1 MTKRPWP
8 TFFRL
13 LALGAAISL
22 FSHASARA
30 QTMEIGVA
38 AAVNPNATG
47 TPPSRETRVLN
58 VGVNVFGNEVIRTS
72 DKGQTQMLFADES
85 ALTIGPNSEVTLD
98 EFVYDPNQKTGKIAL
113 SATKGLFR
121 LVGGRISK
129 TTPVTLKTPTATI
142 GIRGGIALV
151 NVAPSGATSA
161 TFLFGDQMSV
171 TNGSGSK
178 SVNRPG
184 YAVTTESAEQE
195 PSDPE
200 PAPPQALDAAFG
212 GMEGSA
218 EQTPD
223 SAPNAPTAERVEAAG
238 VSGGS
243 EQAPQAVAPQRQ
255 GPPPPPAGNIQ
266 QASETSDETTDTAT
280 QANEI
285 TSGGTQDLTGATSTS
300 GFSVAGSF
308 PGRYKTN
315 PGTGTLTGTG
325 DSSSSFNIGFT
336 NGAISNGFFT
346 ATTGSSTWKAPIQS
360 GTFSFGSSGTS
371 SAFGPVQG
379 TGFLST
385 NSDFLFYEVTED
397 NHPGDRA
404 LLWAGK
410 AFSGTLPTGAT
421 FHALQNDFALNS
433 NIPFMRNASGVSLTL
448 GTAESKADTAIYWNA
463 SGSTTAQRPWAHLS
477 LLINGTGSSQKSVFV
492 VAGGEVLL
500 DSSSRPFIKG
510 GVGGS
515 SRLTATA
522 SPIRIDG
529 ELSSADDGNG
539 ADFFGTSTPDYFV
552 LESGNVNTGD
562 VLQSRDLK
570 EVNGATSTTYFPNAV
585 AVPATETIGTRTSKN
600 MHGYAGGAMQT
611 LSSSGTL
618 TQTELFRNKTSD
630 PNDIHV
636 QTSATANKVSAAID
650 VADAFSDG
658 VSIANLSTEFGDRDV
673 GAFSNS
679 VSTTGDSAF
688 IDNNIFGASDSLKD
702 SSGNSIKGAEFASG
716 SSVTVANLHMFTSDD
731 DQLNGT
737 SFIPSGV
744 TLCTCNFMAWG
755 FWGGD
760 ITRADGTHEIIHLAN
775 WVAGEVSSF
784 YEISALTG
792 TATYGGHAIGTVLN
806 GTSVYQAVGAWSY
819 TVNFGSPSTSSGTL
833 NSFDSHNYTLG
844 GSTFSSGT
852 DSRNTFSGSIAGVTD
867 TGKTGSF
874 KGSFMKNGTD
884 VAGGMG
890 GHFQI
895 DGGSY
900 KASGVFAGQK

>member
-1 MTKRPWP
+1 MTTRPWP
-8 TFFRL
+8 TYFRL
-13 LALGAAISL
+13 LALGAAISVL
-22 FSHASARA
+22 PHTSARA

-58 VGVNVFGNEVIRTS
+58 VGANVFGNEVIRTS

-85 ALTIGPNSEVTLD
+85 TLTIGPNSEVTLD

-200 PAPPQALDAAFG
+200 PAPPQALDAAVG

-243 EQAPQAVAPQRQ
+243 EQAPQAVAPRRQ

-266 QASETSDETTDTAT
+266 QARETSDETTDNAT

-285 TSGGTQDLTGATSTS
+285 TSGGTQDLKGATSTS
-300 GFSVAGSF
+300 RFSVAGSF

-315 PGTGTLTGTG
+315 PGTGTSTGTG
-325 DSSSSFNIGFT
+325 DSS
-336 NGAISNGFFT
+336 
-346 ATTGSSTWKAPIQS
+346 SSTWKAPIQS

-433 NIPFMRNASGVSLTL
+433 NIPFMRNASGGSLTL

-636 QTSATANKVSAAID
+636 QTSATTNKVSASIG
-650 VADAFSDG
+650 VSDAFSDS
-658 VSIANLSTEFGDRDV
+658 VSIATLTTEFGDRDV
-673 GAFSNS
+673 GAFGDS
-679 VSTTGDSAF
+679 VSTSGSGVF
-688 IDNNIFGASDSLKD
+688 IDNDIFGAGDAEKN
-702 SSGNSIKGAEFASG
+702 SSGTSINGATFASG
-716 SSVTVANLHMFTSDD
+716 SSVTSANLVMFTADD
-731 DQLNGT
+731 KQLDGT

-784 YEISALTG
+784 SEISALTG

-819 TVNFGSPSTSSGTL
+819 TVNFGSPSTS
-833 NSFDSHNYTLG
+833 
-844 GSTFSSGT
+844 
-852 DSRNTFSGSIAGVTD
+852 
-867 TGKTGSF
+867 
-874 KGSFMKNGTD
+874 
-884 VAGGMG
+884 
-890 GHFQI
+890 
-895 DGGSY
+895 
-900 KASGVFAGQK
+900 